1 MDRVSLQFELCKY
14 AATVL
19 RDNCNMKT
27 EPDDVLDMALDV
39 LLKTFEALGRGFD
52 GEEKQNYCNTA
63 GPENV

>member
-19 RDNCNMKT
+19 RENCDTKT

-52 GEEKQNYCNTA
+52 GEEKQNNSNSA
-63 GPENV
+63 GTENV